1 MVLLLVFF
9 LVSIGFSFLCSILEA
24 VLLSI
29 PPSQVQM
36 RAEDGTPTG
45 KLLKEYKENIDRPL
59 SAILTLNTIAHTVG
73 AIGVGAQAVKIWGDS
88 VMSAMVVPVVMTLA
102 ILILSEIIPKT
113 LGATYWKGLT
123 GFTVKSLQA
132 IIFLLYPLVW
142 LSQLITKVLKKNKEE
157 SVLSRREI
165 TMMTSMATEQG
176 VLNEHES
183 TIVKNLFRFKSLRVR
198 DIMTPRTVI
207 VAADESMTIREF
219 YDGRDKIRFSRIP
232 IFENEKDNV
241 TGMVLRSDILNAII
255 REQGDQPLRSLRR
268 KMTIVR
274 PDSTI
279 MDIFDDLMQRRE
291 HIALV
296 VDKYGGTSGLVSME
310 DVIETLLGMEIV
322 DEHDSTTDMQVL
334 ARRNWERRAAE
345 MGLKPDAPADSNSDT
360 TKPVSEEVVK
370 LGLTGGVVP
379 PISKPPT
386 DTPES

>member
-1 MVLLLVFF
+1 MVLLIIFL
-9 LVSIGFSFLCSILEA
+9 LVSIGFSFLCSVLEA
-24 VLLSI
+24 VLLSV
-29 PPSQVQM
+29 PPSQVQL
-36 RAEDGTPTG
+36 RAEDGTATG
-45 KLLKEYKENIDRPL
+45 KLLKEYKKNIDRPL

-88 VMSAMVVPVVMTLA
+88 IMSAMVVPVVMTLA

-113 LGATYWKGLT
+113 LGATYWKGLI
-123 GFTVKSLQA
+123 GFTVKSLQI
-132 IIFLLYPLVW
+132 IIFILYPLVW

-176 VLNEHES
+176 ILNEHES
-183 TIVKNLFRFKSLRVR
+183 TIVNNLFRFKSLKVR

-207 VAADESMTIREF
+207 VAADESMSIREF
-219 YDGRDKIRFSRIP
+219 YDGREKIRFSRIP
-232 IFENEKDNV
+232 IYEGEKDNV

-255 REQGDQPLRSLRR
+255 RNQGDQPLSSLRR
-268 KMTIVR
+268 KMTIIR
-274 PDSTI
+274 PDNTI

-322 DEHDSTTDMQVL
+322 DEHDNTTDMQVL
-334 ARRNWERRAAE
+334 ARRNWEKRAAA
-345 MGLKPDAPADSNSDT
+345 MGLATHPLSETPSEVTEKV
-360 TKPVSEEVVK
+360 KEEVVK

-379 PISKPPT
+379 PQSKPT
-386 DTPES
+386 GKEPE

>member
-345 MGLKPDAPADSNSDT
+345 MGLTPDAPADSNSDT

>member
-176 VLNEHES
+176 ILNEHES

-345 MGLKPDAPADSNSDT
+345 MGLTPDAPADSNSDT